1 MKNICNTRKN
11 GLSPL
16 ARGARHSQADPATA
30 LRFIPAG
37 AGNTPA
43 SSVYSARSPVYPRW
57 RGEHVITEC
66 SSPRAL
72 GLSPLARGTPSL
84 IFSSSIFMRFIPA
97 GAGNTAPEHLPQC
110 DTPVYPRWRGEHT
123 VISLPL
129 GDRNGLSPL
138 ARGTRNSLRI
148 RQQKY
153 RFIPAG
159 AGNTALLCRSRS
171 VPTVYPRWRGEHGNR
186 SLNSTPASGLS
197 PLARGTH
204 LSPYEFYAP
213 SRFIPAGAGN
223 TASHSIRWFSMT
235 VYPRWRGEHVTWRRP
250 AIDFSGL
257 SPLARGTLEPVFL
270 SARNFRFIPAGAGNT
285 VRIGFEN
292 LYAPVYPRW
301 RGEHGYAS
309 NIQRWERGLSPLAR
323 GTRVSSCGAGSP
335 WRFIPAGAGNTLN
348 ITYY

>member
-1 MKNICNTRKN
+1 M
-11 GLSPL
+11 
-16 ARGARHSQADPATA
+16 
-30 LRFIPAG
+30 
-37 AGNTPA
+37 
-43 SSVYSARSPVYPRW
+43 
-57 RGEHVITEC
+57 
-66 SSPRAL
+66 
-72 GLSPLARGTPSL
+72 
-84 IFSSSIFMRFIPA
+84 
-97 GAGNTAPEHLPQC
+97 
-110 DTPVYPRWRGEHT
+110 
-123 VISLPL
+123 
-129 GDRNGLSPL
+129 
-138 ARGTRNSLRI
+138 
-148 RQQKY
+148 
-153 RFIPAG
+153 
-159 AGNTALLCRSRS
+159 LCRSRS

-270 SARNFRFIPAGAGNT
+270 SARNVRFIPAGAGNT

-301 RGEHGYAS
+301 RGEHKSGSVAYK
-309 NIQRWERGLSPLAR
+309 IYPGLSPLAR
-323 GTRVSSCGAGSP
+323 GTHTDGDVSAEGDRFIPAGAGNTGTGPQTCQRRAVYPRWRGEHLNDLISSTAVPGLSP
-335 WRFIPAGAGNTLN
+335 LARGTLRDPLANVHIDRFIPAGAGNTLN

>member
-1 MKNICNTRKN
+1 
-11 GLSPL
+11 
-16 ARGARHSQADPATA
+16 
-30 LRFIPAG
+30 
-37 AGNTPA
+37 
-43 SSVYSARSPVYPRW
+43 
-57 RGEHVITEC
+57 
-66 SSPRAL
+66 
-72 GLSPLARGTPSL
+72 
-84 IFSSSIFMRFIPA
+84 MRFIPA

-301 RGEHGYAS
+301 RGEHTPLPMKVLRIG
-309 NIQRWERGLSPLAR
+309 GLSPLAR
-323 GTRVSSCGAGSP
+323 GTRLCQQYSALGT
-335 WRFIPAGAGNTLN
+335 RFIPAGAGNTRVFLRRWLTLAVYPRWRGEHSKHN
-348 ITYY
+348 LLLINDFLSQSQSTNFIVSHKQHIHYVKEHLIH

>member
-1 MKNICNTRKN
+1 MI
-11 GLSPL
+11 SPK
-16 ARGARHSQADPATA
+16 
-30 LRFIPAG
+30 
-37 AGNTPA
+37 
-43 SSVYSARSPVYPRW
+43 
-57 RGEHVITEC
+57 
-66 SSPRAL
+66 
-72 GLSPLARGTPSL
+72 
-84 IFSSSIFMRFIPA
+84 
-97 GAGNTAPEHLPQC
+97 
-110 DTPVYPRWRGEHT
+110 PVYPRWRGEHT

-323 GTRVSSCGAGSP
+323 GTRVSSCGAGSSP
-335 WRFIPAGAGNTLN
+335 LARGTL
-348 ITYY
+348 

>member
-1 MKNICNTRKN
+1 MI
-11 GLSPL
+11 SPK
-16 ARGARHSQADPATA
+16 
-30 LRFIPAG
+30 
-37 AGNTPA
+37 
-43 SSVYSARSPVYPRW
+43 
-57 RGEHVITEC
+57 
-66 SSPRAL
+66 
-72 GLSPLARGTPSL
+72 
-84 IFSSSIFMRFIPA
+84 
-97 GAGNTAPEHLPQC
+97 
-110 DTPVYPRWRGEHT
+110 PVYPRWRGEHT

-257 SPLARGTLEPVFL
+257 SPLARGTLEPVFR
-270 SARNFRFIPAGAGNT
+270 SARNVRFIPAGAGNT

-301 RGEHGYAS
+301 RGEHKSGSVAYK
-309 NIQRWERGLSPLAR
+309 IYPGLSPLAR
-323 GTRVSSCGAGSP
+323 GTHTDGDVSAEGDRFIPAGAGNTGTGPQTCQRRAVYPRWRGEHLNDLISSTAVPGLSP
-335 WRFIPAGAGNTLN
+335 LARGTLRDPLANVHIDRFIPAGAGNTLN

>member
-57 RGEHVITEC
+57 RGEPPLLFFHRPYSC
-66 SSPRAL
+66 
-72 GLSPLARGTPSL
+72 GLSPLARGTRPRNICRSA
-84 IFSSSIFMRFIPA
+84 IPRFIPA
-97 GAGNTAPEHLPQC
+97 GAGNTDCRHQVISPK
-110 DTPVYPRWRGEHT
+110 PVYPRWRGEHT

-171 VPTVYPRWRGEHGNR
+171 VPTVYPRWRGEH
-186 SLNSTPASGLS
+186 
-197 PLARGTH
+197 
-204 LSPYEFYAP
+204 
-213 SRFIPAGAGN
+213 
-223 TASHSIRWFSMT
+223 
-235 VYPRWRGEHVTWRRP
+235 VTWRRP

-285 VRIGFEN
+285 PHYR
-292 LYAPVYPRW
+292 
-301 RGEHGYAS
+301 
-309 NIQRWERGLSPLAR
+309 
-323 GTRVSSCGAGSP
+323 
-335 WRFIPAGAGNTLN
+335 
-348 ITYY
+348 

>member
-1 MKNICNTRKN
+1 MI
-11 GLSPL
+11 SPK
-16 ARGARHSQADPATA
+16 
-30 LRFIPAG
+30 
-37 AGNTPA
+37 
-43 SSVYSARSPVYPRW
+43 
-57 RGEHVITEC
+57 
-66 SSPRAL
+66 
-72 GLSPLARGTPSL
+72 
-84 IFSSSIFMRFIPA
+84 
-97 GAGNTAPEHLPQC
+97 
-110 DTPVYPRWRGEHT
+110 PVYPRWRGEHT

-235 VYPRWRGEHVTWRRP
+235 VYPRWRGEHKSGSVAYKIYP
-250 AIDFSGL
+250 GL
-257 SPLARGTLEPVFL
+257 SPLARGTHTDGDV
-270 SARNFRFIPAGAGNT
+270 SAEGDRFIPAGAGNT
-285 VRIGFEN
+285 QSAFVQEFR
-292 LYAPVYPRW
+292 ASVYPRW
-301 RGEHGYAS
+301 RGEHS
-309 NIQRWERGLSPLAR
+309 KHNLLLINDFLSQSQS
-323 GTRVSSCGAGSP
+323 TNFIVSHKQH
-335 WRFIPAGAGNTLN
+335 IHYVKEHL
-348 ITYY
+348 IH

>member
-1 MKNICNTRKN
+1 MI
-11 GLSPL
+11 SPK
-16 ARGARHSQADPATA
+16 
-30 LRFIPAG
+30 
-37 AGNTPA
+37 
-43 SSVYSARSPVYPRW
+43 
-57 RGEHVITEC
+57 
-66 SSPRAL
+66 
-72 GLSPLARGTPSL
+72 
-84 IFSSSIFMRFIPA
+84 
-97 GAGNTAPEHLPQC
+97 
-110 DTPVYPRWRGEHT
+110 PVYPRWRGEHT

-186 SLNSTPASGLS
+186 SLNSTPA
-197 PLARGTH
+197 
-204 LSPYEFYAP
+204 
-213 SRFIPAGAGN
+213 
-223 TASHSIRWFSMT
+223 
-235 VYPRWRGEHVTWRRP
+235 
-250 AIDFSGL
+250 SGL

>member
-1 MKNICNTRKN
+1 
-11 GLSPL
+11 
-16 ARGARHSQADPATA
+16 
-30 LRFIPAG
+30 
-37 AGNTPA
+37 
-43 SSVYSARSPVYPRW
+43 
-57 RGEHVITEC
+57 
-66 SSPRAL
+66 
-72 GLSPLARGTPSL
+72 
-84 IFSSSIFMRFIPA
+84 MRFIPA